1 MKNTVVA
8 IAASAPLFLPMNTVA
23 LEAPQ
28 TFQADYRLSIHG
40 FKIATSS
47 FVSNF
52 SGDTFVMNGSLK
64 TAGLAAMFDKTVAHT
79 QVTGRISDNRIEPL
93 DYQLNYVSGDKAQ
106 KTAIRFEN
114 GNVVETEN
122 VPPLKKRGAKW
133 VPLNANDLSA
143 VFDPLTASMV
153 RANSAREVCNRT
165 IKAYDGEMR
174 VNLKLHYAGTK
185 LFKTKGFKGDAVRC
199 KAKFEPVSG
208 YRKGRR
214 ALEFMKHKSRMEIAF
229 AQVGS
234 TDIFAPVTAS
244 IGTQVGTLRLYASQ
258 VRGHQLTETPI
269 RHCTQIVVRFS
280 DHACELCGPYD
291 TRKDQDVIFH

>member
-1 MKNTVVA
+1 MKNTVMALAAGVA
-8 IAASAPLFLPMNTVA
+8 LFLPMNVVA

-28 TFQADYRLSIHG
+28 TFRADYRLSFLG
-40 FKIATSS
+40 FDIAKSS

-52 SGDTFVMNGSLK
+52 SGDTFVLNGSLQS
-64 TAGLAAMFDKTVAHT
+64 AGLAAMFDKTVAHT
-79 QVTGRISDNRIEPL
+79 QVTGRIADDGVEPL
-93 DYQLNYVSGDKAQ
+93 DYQLNYVMGGKAQ
-106 KTAIRFEN
+106 KTAIRFKK

-122 VPPLKKRGAKW
+122 VPPLKKRGSKW
-133 VPLNANDLSA
+133 VPLNADDLSA

-153 RANSAREVCNRT
+153 RANSAREVCDRT

-174 VNLKLHYAGTK
+174 VNLKLRYAGTK
-185 LFKTKGFKGDAVRC
+185 PYKVKGFKGNVVRC

-234 TDIFAPVTAS
+234 SNIFAPVTAS
-244 IGTQVGTLRLYASQ
+244 VGTQVGTLHLYA
-258 VRGHQLTETPI
+258 
-269 RHCTQIVVRFS
+269 VRFAAG
-280 DHACELCGPYD
+280 D
-291 TRKDQDVIFH
+291 